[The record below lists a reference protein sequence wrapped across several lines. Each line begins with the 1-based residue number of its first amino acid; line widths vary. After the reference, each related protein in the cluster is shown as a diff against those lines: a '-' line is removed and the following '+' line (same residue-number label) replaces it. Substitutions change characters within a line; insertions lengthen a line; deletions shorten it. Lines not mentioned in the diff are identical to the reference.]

1 MSSVAKRYFISAGN
15 MDAVRGRV
23 MPHLSTLP
31 LWAQN
36 AYKQGQSFAAP
47 RVYIFKLNRSVE
59 SLKSGTLV
67 QRTAR
72 IPQGA
77 KGLVSV
83 TLNGVQMDLPV
94 SRLSQVE

>member
-15 MDAVRGRV
+15 MDAVRGNV

-31 LWAQN
+31 LWAQA
-36 AYKQGQSFAAP
+36 AYRQGQFFAAP
-47 RVYIFKLNRSVE
+47 RVYIFKLNRKVDT
-59 SLKSGTLV
+59 LASGTLV

-77 KGLVSV
+77 KGLISV
-83 TLNGVQMDLPV
+83 TLNGVQVELPV